1 MYYLLNKSTNPY
13 FNLALEEYL
22 FLNDKYNDDIIIIW
36 RNEES
41 IL

>member
-22 FLNDKYNDDIIIIW
+22 FLNDKYNDDIISYGEMK
-36 RNEES
+36 NPF
-41 IL
+41 L